1 MGLIG
6 CISTP
11 TKLTSLFMFMWS
23 GTEMSQSSG
32 SSRFGWP
39 EAVVSELLKS
49 IGFPNWS
56 GSAAKR

>member
-1 MGLIG
+1 
-6 CISTP
+6 
-11 TKLTSLFMFMWS
+11 MFMWS